1 MEKIKK
7 AVYGAAIIRMRYYW
21 PLDID
26 ENNIKDHFADNDV
39 GAMDALCGYLDI
51 VPLCIFTMKEEDYV
65 MTLM

>member
-1 MEKIKK
+1 
-7 AVYGAAIIRMRYYW
+7 MRYYW
-21 PLDID
+21 PLNID